1 MQVAYQVLVFVHLIG
16 FAALLGGVLVQARSP
31 EPEVNVP
38 MLYGAMTGLASGVAL
53 WILAGVGPEPAPTAP
68 LVVKTVVGVAVAVLV
83 AANRKYASVPRGLW
97 LLIGGLTLVEA
108 AVAVFW
114 R

>member
-16 FAALLGGVLVQARSP
+16 FAALLGGVLAQPRSVA
-31 EPEVNVP
+31 PEVNVP
-38 MLYGAMTGLASGVAL
+38 MLYGALTELLSGVAL
-53 WILAGVGPEPAPTAP
+53 WILAGLGSEPAHTAQ
-68 LVVKTVVGVAVAVLV
+68 LVVKTVVTAFVVVLV
-83 AANRKYASVPRGLW
+83 VANRKYASIPRGLW
-97 LLIGGLTLVEA
+97 FLIGGLTVANA